1 MKYTIRNII
10 HYIINAIGYTI
21 AGILTALVTPFF
33 ILYFFG
39 RLMIDTYRMGFR
51 LAWEKLWDTEKY
63 RRWMDLQEARQYRID
78 KEIYGWPED
87 PEERAKCPR
96 LKMRYD
102 NQFECNGYIDDTQN
116 ALIYVA
122 NEDCPELED
131 LFENHIDKFNRWAE
145 PLHLKIVYLPT
156 LFKSIHGKDIYKYRI
171 PWTDNIEVDDFD
183 VGNDYLFRFLIHPE
197 DREKMRH
204 GFYYC
209 RAEVRSDYHVD
220 TFICHYYDLVPQSER
235 NLSEQLEELRIRL
248 YNEVGWMAPGVA
260 CTIKDRAGDEPDDFA
275 DNEFNSQVFREDID
289 DLMEEVRERVKKL
302 RQRGVA
308 EHLLMELIH
317 PETIL
322 SKLIVTKQFQ
332 IILPDYQ
339 NMEIKME
346 PLVKAVYFL
355 FLNHPE
361 GIRFKNLP
369 DYRKELTEIYL
380 KLKPNGLTEK
390 VEKSIEDVT
399 NPLLNSINE
408 KCARIRGAF
417 LEHFDNRV
425 AQYYYING
433 MRANPKKIVLSRELI
448 IWEY

>member
-1 MKYTIRNII
+1 MRYTERNII

-33 ILYFFG
+33 ILYFLG
-39 RLMIDTYRMGFR
+39 RLMKDAYRMGFR

-63 RRWMDLQEARQYRID
+63 RRWKGMQEVRLHRID
-78 KEIYGWPED
+78 KEINGWPED

-96 LKMRYD
+96 LKLRLD
-102 NQFECNGYIDDTQN
+102 NQFECNGFIDDTQN

-122 NEDCPELED
+122 NEKCPELED
-131 LFENHIDKFNRWAE
+131 LFENHIDDFNQWAE
-145 PLHLKIVYLPT
+145 PLHLQIVYLPT
-156 LFKSIHGKDIYKYRI
+156 LFKSIHSKDIYKYRV
-171 PWTDNIEVDDFD
+171 PWTDDIETDLVE
-183 VGNDYLFRFLIHPE
+183 VGNDYMFRYLIHPE
-197 DREKMRH
+197 DREQMRH

-209 RAEVRSDYHVD
+209 QTEVRSDHYVD
-220 TFICHYYDLVPQSER
+220 TYISHYYDLVPPSEKS
-235 NLSEQLEELRIRL
+235 LDEQLEELRIKL
-248 YNEVGWMAPGVA
+248 YNEVGWMAPSIA
-260 CTIKDRAGDEPDDFA
+260 CTIKDKAGDEPDDFA
-275 DNEFNSQVFREDID
+275 DNEFNSQVLHEDID

-317 PETIL
+317 PEMIL
-322 SKLIVTKQFQ
+322 SKLVITKQFQ
-332 IILPDYQ
+332 ILLPDYQ

-408 KCARIRGAF
+408 KCARIRGTF

-433 MRANPKKIVLSRELI
+433 MRAKPKKISLPRDLV
-448 IWEY
+448 IWE

>member
-1 MKYTIRNII
+1 
-10 HYIINAIGYTI
+10 
-21 AGILTALVTPFF
+21 
-33 ILYFFG
+33 
-39 RLMIDTYRMGFR
+39 
-51 LAWEKLWDTEKY
+51 
-63 RRWMDLQEARQYRID
+63 
-78 KEIYGWPED
+78 
-87 PEERAKCPR
+87 
-96 LKMRYD
+96 
-102 NQFECNGYIDDTQN
+102 
-116 ALIYVA
+116 
-122 NEDCPELED
+122 
-131 LFENHIDKFNRWAE
+131 
-145 PLHLKIVYLPT
+145 
-156 LFKSIHGKDIYKYRI
+156 
-171 PWTDNIEVDDFD
+171 
-183 VGNDYLFRFLIHPE
+183 
-197 DREKMRH
+197 
-204 GFYYC
+204 
-209 RAEVRSDYHVD
+209 
-220 TFICHYYDLVPQSER
+220 
-235 NLSEQLEELRIRL
+235 
-248 YNEVGWMAPGVA
+248 MAPGVA
-260 CTIKDRAGDEPDDFA
+260 CTIKDIAGDEPDDFA

-408 KCARIRGAF
+408 KCARIRGVF